1 MGKPSRRRSATTTA
15 NAGLAA
21 AEPEPPPS
29 ASTSAAESERATTTY
44 NVRDYQNPDAGLSDL
59 ALTKGGGKGGKG
71 GKGGGTTGKGKGA
84 IRSCFSC
91 GRASAKLCSCSRCR
105 RAFYCDEAC
114 QRKDWK
120 RHQRACR
127 AAVAAEARRA
137 TRAREALEAARAAGG
152 RPANETCVICIGPA
166 VAPVELPCGHAYC
179 ASPCLAELR
188 RQGVAQAC
196 PQCRG
201 EVPLG
206 LDGLF
211 DLAFRAYLRIRGM
224 VTRGEVAWASLPAA
238 AREEL
243 DGAVAMLTEAAAQ
256 GHKQADG
263 MINLVKLDPR
273 SVGAHINLG
282 VMLQSERRDIDG
294 AEAAYRAVIATD
306 PASYSVAQTNLG
318 ILLDQERKDI
328 DGAEA
333 AYRAAIAADCQGCAR
348 AHTNLGML
356 LQHERKDIDGAE
368 AAYRAAVAADPRY
381 ASAHVH
387 LGILLMTVRKD
398 IDGAEAAYR
407 AAIAVD
413 PGYAEIGRASC
424 RERV

>member
-84 IRSCFSC
+84 TRSCFSC

-105 RAFYCDEAC
+105 RAFYCNQDC

-152 RPANETCVICIGPA
+152 RPVNETCVICIGPA

-224 VTRGEVAWASLPAA
+224 VTRGEVAWRSLPAA
-238 AREEL
+238 AQEEL
-243 DGAVAMLTEAAAQ
+243 DEAVAMLTEAAAQ
-256 GHKQADG
+256 GHERAG
-263 MINLVKLDPR
+263 LLSRLLKLDPG
-273 SVGAHINLG
+273 GACAQNDLG
-282 VMLQSERRDIDG
+282 ILLKNERKDIDG
-294 AEAAYRAVIATD
+294 AEAAYRAAIAAN
-306 PASYSVAQTNLG
+306 PGHPNAHANLG
-318 ILLDQERKDI
+318 LLLRNERKDI

-333 AYRAAIAADCQGCAR
+333 AYRAAIAADPG
-348 AHTNLGML
+348 
-356 LQHERKDIDGAE
+356 
-368 AAYRAAVAADPRY
+368 Y
-381 ASAHVH
+381 ASAHTK
-387 LGILLMTVRKD
+387 LRSLLLHCAHHIQAGSEV
-398 IDGAEAAYR
+398 
-407 AAIAVD
+407 
-413 PGYAEIGRASC
+413 
-424 RERV
+424 